1 MIEDREASM
10 SDETVELFR
19 PIRLGPLT
27 LKNRIVMSS
36 MTRARSPGGTPNDLN
51 VEYYSSRA
59 DAGLIFGE
67 STAISAEG
75 AGLVYCP
82 YIFNEEHAA
91 GWKRVTDAVHAKG
104 GHMVMQLFHCGHN
117 LHPSMHP
124 RGEVPFGPSAIPAK
138 GTIRTPEGR
147 LPLSTPRELGIEEIP
162 GVIEEYRRA
171 ATYAKKAGFDL
182 VEVHSGNGYLLDQF
196 LRDSTN
202 KRTDAYG
209 GPPENRRRFLLEAV
223 DAVVGVWGRDRV
235 GVRISPTNPTGYEIA
250 DSDPEKLFSCVVDGL
265 EKIGIAF
272 LDVVEGNTS
281 EPVDEVHMDFGELR
295 SRFSGVYIANNRHTY
310 ESGNAAI
317 ASGRADMIS
326 FGRPFIAN
334 PDLVRR
340 FRLGVPLNPLNRAN
354 LYDLGASGYLDYPLH
369 EGEKAAG

>member
-1 MIEDREASM
+1 M
-10 SDETVELFR
+10 SAENVELFR
-19 PIRLGPLT
+19 PIKVGPLQ
-27 LKNRIVMSS
+27 LKNRIVMSP
-36 MTRARSPGGTPNDLN
+36 MTRARSPGGVPNDLN

-59 DAGLIFGE
+59 EAGLVFAE

-82 YIFNEEHAA
+82 YIFNAEHAA

-104 GHMVMQLFHCGHN
+104 GHMVLQLFHCGHN

-147 LPLSTPRELGIEEIP
+147 LPLVFTPRELKIEEIP
-162 GVIEEYRRA
+162 SIVEEYRRA
-171 ATYAKKAGFDL
+171 ATFARQAGFDL

-209 GPPENRRRFLLEAV
+209 GSMENRRRFLLEV
-223 DAVVGVWGRDRV
+223 VEAVVGVWGRDRV
-235 GVRISPTNPTGYEIA
+235 GVRISPTNPTLYEIV
-250 DSDPEKLFSCVVDGL
+250 DSDPEKLFCCVVEGL
-265 EKIGIAF
+265 EQMGIAF
-272 LDVVEGNTS
+272 LDVVEGDTGNLT
-281 EPVDEVHMDFGELR
+281 DAQRIDFDKLR

-317 ASGRADMIS
+317 RSGHADMIS

-334 PDLVRR
+334 ADLVHR
-340 FRLGVPLNPLNRAN
+340 FRHGLPLNQLNRSN
-354 LYDLGASGYLDYPLH
+354 LYDLGASGYLDYPLA
-369 EGEKAAG
+369 EDSQASA

>member
-1 MIEDREASM
+1 M
-10 SDETVELFR
+10 SGEPVELFR
-19 PIRLGPLT
+19 PIQLGPLT
-27 LKNRIVMSS
+27 LKNRIVMSP
-36 MTRARSPGGTPNDLN
+36 MTRARSPGGVPNDLN

-59 DAGLIFGE
+59 DAGLLFAE
-67 STAISAEG
+67 STAISPEG

-82 YIFNEEHAA
+82 YIFNDDHAA

-104 GHMVMQLFHCGHN
+104 GRIVLQLFHCGHN

-124 RGEVPFGPSAIPAK
+124 RGEAPFGPSAIPAK

-147 LPLSTPRELGIEEIP
+147 LPLGTPRELKIEEIP
-162 GVIEEYRRA
+162 GLIGEYRRA
-171 ATYAKKAGFDL
+171 ATYAKQAGFDF

-209 GPPENRRRFLLEAV
+209 GSPENRRRLLLEAV
-223 DAVVGVWGRDRV
+223 DAVIGVWGRDRV
-235 GVRISPTNPTGYEIA
+235 GVRISPTNPTIYEIV
-250 DSDPEKLFSCVVDGL
+250 DSDPETLFSCVVDGL
-265 EKIGIAF
+265 EKAGIAF
-272 LDVVEGNTS
+272 LDVVEGNTG
-281 EPVDEVHMDFGELR
+281 ELVDQYRIDFDKLR

-310 ESGNAAI
+310 DTGNAAI
-317 ASGRADMIS
+317 RSGHADMIS

-340 FRLGVPLNPLNRAN
+340 FRLGVPLNPLNRAT
-354 LYDLGASGYLDYPLH
+354 LYDLGASGYLDYPVF
-369 EGEKAAG
+369 EGETATG

>member
-1 MIEDREASM
+1 MAEQP
-10 SDETVELFR
+10 VELFR
-19 PIRLGPLT
+19 PIQLGPVM
-27 LKNRIVMSS
+27 LKNRIVMSP
-36 MTRARSPGGTPNDLN
+36 MTRARSPGGVPNDLN

-59 DAGLIFGE
+59 DAGLVFAE
-67 STAISAEG
+67 STAISPEG

-104 GHMVMQLFHCGHN
+104 GHMVLQLFHCGHN

-147 LPLSTPRELGIEEIP
+147 LPLATPRELRLEEIP
-162 GVIEEYRRA
+162 GLIAEYRRA
-171 ATYAKKAGFDL
+171 ATYAKQAGFDF

-209 GPPENRRRFLLEAV
+209 GPPENRRRLLLEAV

-235 GVRISPTNPTGYEIA
+235 GVRISPTNPTTYEIV
-250 DSDPEKLFSCVVDGL
+250 DSDPENLFGCVVDGL
-265 EKIGIAF
+265 EKAGIAF

-281 EPVDEVHMDFGELR
+281 EPVDSDHIDFDRLR

-310 ESGNAAI
+310 DSGNAAI
-317 ASGRADMIS
+317 RSGHADMIS

-354 LYDLGASGYLDYPLH
+354 MYDLGASGYLDYPTL
-369 EGEKAAG
+369 ESGQKSA

>member
-1 MIEDREASM
+1 M
-10 SDETVELFR
+10 SEQSAELFR
-19 PIRLGPLT
+19 PVQLGPLT
-27 LKNRIVMSS
+27 LKNRIVMSP
-36 MTRARSPGGTPNDLN
+36 MTRARSPGGVPNDLN

-59 DAGLIFGE
+59 EAGLLFAE

-104 GHMVMQLFHCGHN
+104 GHIVLQLFHCGHN

-124 RGEVPFGPSAIPAK
+124 RGEIPFGPSAIPAK
-138 GTIRTPEGR
+138 GTIRTPQGR
-147 LPLSTPRELGIEEIP
+147 LPLVFTPRELKIEEIP
-162 GVIEEYRRA
+162 GLIEEYRRA
-171 ATYAKKAGFDL
+171 AMYAKQAGFDF

-209 GPPENRRRFLLEAV
+209 GSPENRRRLLLEAV
-223 DAVVGVWGRDRV
+223 SAVVGVWGRNRV
-235 GVRISPTNPTGYEIA
+235 GVRISPTNPTLYEIV
-250 DSDPEKLFSCVVDGL
+250 DSDPENLFSCVVDGL
-265 EKIGIAF
+265 EEIGIAF
-272 LDVVEGNTS
+272 LDVVEGDTGNLT
-281 EPVDEVHMDFGELR
+281 DDLRIDFDKLR

-310 ESGNAAI
+310 DSGNAAI
-317 ASGRADMIS
+317 RSGHADMIS

-354 LYDLGASGYLDYPLH
+354 LYDLGASGYLDYPLI
-369 EGEKAAG
+369 EETGASA